1 MTRAENSVSYFGRA
15 NFRNKG
21 ILFGIKQTDRLSHM
35 YVIGKTGT
43 GKSTLL
49 ETLASQDITAGR
61 GMMLIDPHGDLAER
75 VARAVPAHR
84 REDVIYFNMPD
95 PTQPF
100 GYNPLKHVREDKISL
115 AASGLLEAFKK
126 MWPDAWGVRM
136 EHVLRNALLTLLEQC
151 EATLGDILK
160 ILDDKSFRSAAIAR
174 IKNEQVRQYWITEYD
189 HYPSRLK
196 AEAIAPIQ
204 NKVGA
209 FLADPALRRVLTSPE
224 KPLQIRRIM
233 DEGKILIVNLARG
246 QLGEDTTSLLG
257 ALLVTTA
264 ALAAFSRAEVE
275 TADRRPFFV
284 YPDEFQ
290 SFTTRSLASMT
301 AELRKYGIGIV
312 AAHQYLTQVEPPV
325 IDAVLGN
332 AGTVICFRLS
342 AQDAVAIARELEPKF
357 TANDLI
363 NLPNYQ
369 IYVKLMIDGAPS
381 QPFSA
386 DTLRPADLEGALS
399 TNGQLQ
405 STLAT

>member
-1 MTRAENSVSYFGRA
+1 MTPSYNSVSYFART

-21 ILFGIKQTDRLSHM
+21 LPVGIRQADRLSHM

-49 ETLASQDITAGR
+49 ETLVLQDVLQGR

-75 VARAVPAHR
+75 VMQAVPAHR
-84 REDVIYFNMPD
+84 REDVIYFNVPD

-100 GYNPLKHVREDKISL
+100 GYNPLKRVREDKITL
-115 AASGLLEAFKK
+115 AASGLMEAFKK

-136 EHVLRNALLTLLEQC
+136 EHVLRNTLLTLLEQP
-151 EATLGDILK
+151 EATLGDVLK
-160 ILDDKSFRSAAIAR
+160 LLDDKSFRSAAVAR
-174 IKNEQVRQYWITEYD
+174 IRNEQVRQFWITEYD
-189 HYPSRLK
+189 HYPPRLR

-209 FLADPALRRVLTSPE
+209 FLADPILRRILTTPE
-224 KPLQIRRIM
+224 EPLQLRRIM

-264 ALAAFSRAEVE
+264 ALAAFSRAELDEVN
-275 TADRRPFFV
+275 RRPFFV
-284 YPDEFQ
+284 YLDEFQ

-301 AELRKYGIGIV
+301 AELRKYAVGVI
-312 AAHQYLTQVEPPV
+312 ASHQYLSQVAPPV

-332 AGTVICFRLS
+332 AGTVICFRLGPN
-342 AQDAVAIARELEPKF
+342 DAAAMAREFEPKLQA
-357 TANDLI
+357 TDLM
-363 NLPNYQ
+363 NLPNHH
-369 IYVKLMIDGAPS
+369 IYLKLMIDGAPS

-386 DTLRPADLEGALS
+386 VTMRSADLDAAPVKL
-399 TNGQLQ
+399 
-405 STLAT
+405 